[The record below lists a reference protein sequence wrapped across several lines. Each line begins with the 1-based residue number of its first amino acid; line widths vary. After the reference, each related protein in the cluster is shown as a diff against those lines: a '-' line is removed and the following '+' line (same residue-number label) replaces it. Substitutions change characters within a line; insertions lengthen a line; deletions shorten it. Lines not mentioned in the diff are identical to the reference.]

1 MAHLIKTEIL
11 RSSNRFII
19 QTIDQAKVC
28 QKSSFL
34 APSVL
39 NTILSLHDF
48 EEFPGSYKIS
58 LQGPQVKL
66 LLARSVWSFE
76 INGESP
82 KLTESSSLSRD
93 IPKMYSSLDSLI
105 DARVS
110 K

>member
-28 QKSSFL
+28 QKSFL

-82 KLTESSSLSRD
+82 KLTESSLSRD

-105 DARVS
+105 DAFVS